1 MDNSD
6 SQKYALLIGNNEFD
20 DPNLSRLLAPPLDIQ
35 VLGELLDKP
44 EIGGFTEVV
53 TLLNKPY
60 AVVRKAIAR
69 FFAQRKRNDLLL
81 LYFSGHGILD
91 ENGLLHLA
99 VQDTER
105 DLLNATAIE
114 ASFITSIM
122 DHSLSNRQVLVLDC
136 CQSGAFGRSKS
147 VIGTSVGTAS
157 AFQGTGYGRV
167 VLTATD
173 ATQFA
178 WDGETLIGEAQ
189 NSVFTHFLIQGLE
202 TGEADTDADGLI
214 TLDELYEYVYEKTL
228 AETPRQTPAK
238 WSYKVQGN
246 IVLAQNP
253 HPVVKVAPLPV
264 DLVQAID
271 SPLAGVREG
280 AIKDLRHLLEGGDR
294 GLALAASLALQ
305 ELAADDSR
313 RVSSAA
319 QAALD
324 NLQTTPAPAPQM
336 PPAAPVTAPE
346 SKPASSVPA
355 QTRTVTSH
363 ETATVEAP
371 AVTPWKPYYYL
382 ISGWLFGW
390 LLAIGFA
397 MLFDSY
403 TALILALPVTG
414 LVTGFLLGRGKPASR
429 LLLGCILAVS
439 WSSPIFLGLVSN
451 LWWLNLVGLAIAGL
465 VTSLV
470 ILLYP
475 DLARNDRLGR

>member
-1 MDNSD
+1 MDNPD
-6 SQKYALLIGNNEFD
+6 ARRFALLIGNNEFD
-20 DPNLSRLLAPPLDIQ
+20 DPNLSRLVAPPLDIQ

-53 TLLNKPY
+53 TLLNQPY

-69 FFAQRKRNDLLL
+69 FFSQRMRNDLLL

-114 ASFITSIM
+114 ASFITGIM
-122 DHSLSNRQVLVLDC
+122 DHSMSNRQVLVLDC
-136 CQSGAFGRSKS
+136 CQSGAFGRSKG

-157 AFQGTGYGRV
+157 LFEGTGYGRV

-253 HPVVKVAPLPV
+253 NPVVKVVPLPA
-264 DLVQAID
+264 DLLQAID

-280 AIKDLRHLLEGGDR
+280 SIKDLQHLLQGGDR
-294 GLALAASLALQ
+294 GLALAATLALQ
-305 ELAADDSR
+305 KLAADDSR

-319 QAALD
+319 MAALS
-324 NLQTTPAPAPQM
+324 NLQTPTAPTPQLPAAEPAIKSRIPPEIN
-336 PPAAPVTAPE
+336 PPAQAKTAVVHEPTAIKNPV
-346 SKPASSVPA
+346 AS
-355 QTRTVTSH
+355 QWR
-363 ETATVEAP
+363 
-371 AVTPWKPYYYL
+371 PYYFL
-382 ISGWLFGW
+382 ISGWLLGW
-390 LLAIGFA
+390 FISLTSAL
-397 MLFDSY
+397 LFDSY
-403 TALILALPVTG
+403 TALQIGLPLTG
-414 LVTGFLLGRGKPASR
+414 LLTGFLLGQGKLPSR
-429 LLLGCILAVS
+429 LLLGAVLAS
-439 WSSPIFLGLVSN
+439 AWSLPIFLGLVTNHWS
-451 LWWLNLVGLAIAGL
+451 LVIIAMALVGL
-465 VTSLV
+465 VSSLV
-470 ILLYP
+470 ILVYP
-475 DLARNDRLGR
+475 DYNRPIEAE